1 MEITRIVK
9 ESFTVIGRE
18 GSTQDGE
25 GFIQRLWKDANEH
38 FSEIAD
44 LVKKDERGVPVGFWG
59 AMTDFSRSF
68 RPWDDFCRGLY
79 LAGAECSGG
88 TEAPE
93 GWTKWI
99 VPGFEYLRVQCDGS
113 DTFARMM
120 RYLDENGIALAG
132 AVHDFTCPETGRNY
146 MFFPVRKL

>member
-18 GSTQDGE
+18 GSTKDGE

-59 AMTDFSRSF
+59 AR
-68 RPWDDFCRGLY
+68 
-79 LAGAECSGG
+79 
-88 TEAPE
+88 
-93 GWTKWI
+93 
-99 VPGFEYLRVQCDGS
+99 
-113 DTFARMM
+113 
-120 RYLDENGIALAG
+120 
-132 AVHDFTCPETGRNY
+132 
-146 MFFPVRKL
+146 

>member
-68 RPWDDFCRGLY
+68 KPWEDFCRGLY

-88 TEAPE
+88 TKAPE
-93 GWTKWI
+93 GWTKWT